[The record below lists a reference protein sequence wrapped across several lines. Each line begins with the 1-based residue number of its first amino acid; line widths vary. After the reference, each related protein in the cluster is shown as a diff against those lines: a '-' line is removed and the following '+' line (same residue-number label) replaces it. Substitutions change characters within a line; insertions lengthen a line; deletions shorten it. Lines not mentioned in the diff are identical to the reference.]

1 MTHEYQRVQ
10 FKCSICFKDSVIK
23 KITSDSVR
31 LASPCNIDLL
41 KKDRQEGIAILMF
54 ILNFNYFLEYI
65 FMRREPP
72 NFKDAN
78 NVHLSVRNSMPMWK

>member
-1 MTHEYQRVQ
+1 MLISVQ
-10 FKCSICFKDSVIK
+10 FECCSICFKDSVIK
-23 KITSDSVR
+23 KITCDSVR

-54 ILNFNYFLEYI
+54 IFNFNYFLEYN